1 MPCGRFPKAMARIDV
16 IGCDAG
22 APNTMAAPQR
32 QLLSCCDCLL
42 APRRMLEQLQPR
54 PKTQEMHGMDPLDAA
69 LGWLTQRHQ
78 QGKHCVVLTSGD
90 PLWFGLGRVLLQ
102 RFSPEDL
109 TFYPA
114 ATSMQQLFARLKRP
128 WQDATWV
135 SLHGRDA
142 DCLVAKLRRHPSALV
157 VLTDPCQGGPADVVA
172 VLRSTQMIGC
182 YDLWLAERLGH
193 PTERLRQVQPD
204 GLPTDVDPLN
214 LMVLLHRPS
223 SRIAP
228 LPWFG
233 LEDGVWHQHGDHPG
247 LMTKREVRVLLL
259 AELDLPPSG
268 VMWDLGAGVGS
279 VGLEAMRLRPRLE
292 LHAVERR
299 VGAVPLIRR
308 NALMAECDLQR
319 LHLHGSSALAVL
331 HRLPDPDRVLIGGG
345 GDRQSVLEQ
354 AAARLKPGGRIVLP
368 LATLEAFAAVQ
379 QQLGE
384 AGLEVH
390 SLQAQISRG
399 CPVGGHTRLQ
409 PLNPV
414 FIVSGRSPHQ
424 TLPVH

>member
-1 MPCGRFPKAMARIDV
+1 
-16 IGCDAG
+16 
-22 APNTMAAPQR
+22 MAASQR
-32 QLLSCCDCLL
+32 QLLRRCDCLL

-54 PKTQEMHGMDPLDAA
+54 SNTQEMHSMEPLDAA
-69 LGWLTQRHQ
+69 LAWLTQRHR

-102 RFSPEDL
+102 RFPPEDL
-109 TFYPA
+109 GFYPA

-142 DCLVAKLRRHPSALV
+142 ADSLVATLRRHPSALV
-157 VLTDPCQGGPADVVA
+157 VLTDPGQGGPADVVA
-172 VLRSTQMIGC
+172 VLRSTQMLNC
-182 YDLWLAERLGH
+182 YDLWLGERLGH

-204 GLPTDVDPLN
+204 GLPMDVDPLN
-214 LMVLLHRPS
+214 LMVLLRRPTTP
-223 SRIAP
+223 RTGP
-228 LPWFG
+228 LLPWFG
-233 LEDGVWHQHGDHPG
+233 LDDGIWRQHGDHPG

-279 VGLEAMRLRPRLE
+279 VGLEAMRLRPQLE

-308 NALMAECDLQR
+308 NALMAECDMQR
-319 LHLHGSSALAVL
+319 LHVYGASALAVL
-331 HRLPDPDRVLIGGG
+331 HKLPDPDRVLVGGG
-345 GDRQSVLEQ
+345 GDRQAVLEQ

-368 LATLEAFAAVQ
+368 LATLEPFAAVQ

-399 CPVGGHTRLQ
+399 CPVGGHTRLH

-414 FIVSGRSPHQ
+414 FIVSGRSPRQ
-424 TLPVH
+424 APPAK

>member
-1 MPCGRFPKAMARIDV
+1 MARIDV

-22 APNTMAAPQR
+22 APDTMAAPQR

-42 APRRMLEQLQPR
+42 APRRVLEQLQPR
-54 PKTQEMHGMDPLDAA
+54 PDTQEVHGMTPLDAA
-69 LGWLTQRHQ
+69 LGCLSQRHR

-90 PLWFGLGRVLLQ
+90 PLWFGLGRLLLQ
-102 RFSPEDL
+102 LFPSEDL
-109 TFYPA
+109 VFHPA

-142 DCLVAKLRRHPSALV
+142 DCLVAPLRRHPSALV

-172 VLRSTQMIGC
+172 ILRSTQTINR

-193 PTERLRQVQPD
+193 STERLRQVQPD
-204 GLPTDVDPLN
+204 ALPTDVDPLS
-214 LMVLLHRPS
+214 LMVLLRRPNP
-223 SRIAP
+223 RVAP

-233 LEDGVWHQHGDHPG
+233 LEDGIWRQHEDHPG

-279 VGLEAMRLRPRLE
+279 VGLEAMRLRPQLE

-308 NALMAECDLQR
+308 NACTVGCDPQR
-319 LHLHGSSALAVL
+319 LHVHGASALAVL
-331 HRLPDPDRVLIGGG
+331 HKLPDPDRVLIGGG
-345 GDRQSVLEQ
+345 GDRRTVLEQ
-354 AAARLKPGGRIVLP
+354 TAARLKPGGRIVLP
-368 LATLEAFAAVQ
+368 LATLEAFASVQ
-379 QQLGE
+379 RQLKDG
-384 AGLEVH
+384 GLEVH
-390 SLQAQISRG
+390 SLQVQISRG

-414 FIVSGRSPHQ
+414 FIVSGRFPQ
-424 TLPVH
+424 RDPPAN

>member
-1 MPCGRFPKAMARIDV
+1 
-16 IGCDAG
+16 
-22 APNTMAAPQR
+22 MAAPQR
-32 QLLSCCDCLL
+32 QLLSACDCVL
-42 APRRMLEQLQPR
+42 APQRVLDHLKPWSDR
-54 PKTQEMHGMDPLDAA
+54 QEMHSMDPLDSA
-69 LGWLTQRHQ
+69 LAWLTHRHQ
-78 QGKHCVVLTSGD
+78 QGRHCVVLASGD
-90 PLWFGLGRVLLQ
+90 PLWFGLGRALLQ

-109 TFYPA
+109 SFHPA

-135 SLHGRDA
+135 SLHGRATDH
-142 DCLVAKLRRHPSALV
+142 LVARLRRRPSALV
-157 VLTDPCQGGPADVVA
+157 VLTDPGQGDLADVVA
-172 VLRSTQMIGC
+172 ILRSTQLISC
-182 YDLWLAERLGH
+182 YDLWVAERLGH
-193 PTERLRQVQPD
+193 PRERLRQVQPD
-204 GLPTDVDPLN
+204 ALPTDLDPLN
-214 LMVLLHRPS
+214 LVVLLHRPTP
-223 SRIAP
+223 RAAP

-233 LEDGVWHQHGDHPG
+233 LEDGIWHQHGDHPG

-308 NALMAECDLQR
+308 NALTTGCDPRQ
-319 LHLHGSSALAVL
+319 LHVHGVSALAVL
-331 HRLPDPDRVLIGGG
+331 HKLPDPDRVLIGGG
-345 GDRQSVLEQ
+345 GEREAVLEQ

-368 LATLEAFAAVQ
+368 LATLEAFASVQ
-379 QQLGE
+379 RQLND
-384 AGLEVH
+384 AGLEMH

-414 FIVSGRSPHQ
+414 LIVSGRSPHQ
-424 TLPVH
+424 APPAN

>member
-1 MPCGRFPKAMARIDV
+1 MARIDV

-22 APNTMAAPQR
+22 APNTMTAPQR
-32 QLLSCCDCLL
+32 QRLSGCDCVL
-42 APRRMLEQLQPR
+42 APRRVLEQLQPQSR
-54 PKTQEMHGMDPLDAA
+54 PQELHSMDPLDAA
-69 LGWLTQRHQ
+69 LAWLSQQHR

-102 RFSPEDL
+102 RFSPADL
-109 TFYPA
+109 AFDPA
-114 ATSMQQLFARLKRP
+114 ATSMQQVFARLKRP

-135 SLHGRDA
+135 SLHGRDTDA
-142 DCLVAKLRRHPSALV
+142 LVASLRRHPNALV

-172 VLRSTQMIGC
+172 VLRSTQMVHC

-193 PTERLRQVQPD
+193 PAERLRQVQPD
-204 GLPTDVDPLN
+204 ELPTDVDPLN
-214 LMVLLHRPS
+214 LMVLLRRTNP
-223 SRIAP
+223 RVAP

-233 LEDGVWHQHGDHPG
+233 LEDGIWHQHGDHPG

-279 VGLEAMRLRPRLE
+279 VGLEAMRLRPQLE

-299 VGAVPLIRR
+299 MGAVPLIRR
-308 NALMAECDLQR
+308 NACAVGCDPQR
-319 LHLHGSSALAVL
+319 LHVHEGSALAVL
-331 HRLPDPDRVLIGGG
+331 HELPDPDRVLIGGG
-345 GDRQSVLEQ
+345 GDRQAVLEQ
-354 AAARLKPGGRIVLP
+354 AAARLKPGGRIVIP
-368 LATLEAFAAVQ
+368 LATLEPFGAVQ
-379 QQLGE
+379 EQLRE
-384 AGLEVH
+384 AGLEVQ

-409 PLNPV
+409 HLNPV
-414 FIVSGRSPHQ
+414 LIVSGRSRQQPQ
-424 TLPVH
+424 PPPAT

>member
-1 MPCGRFPKAMARIDV
+1 MARIDV

-22 APNTMAAPQR
+22 APKTMAAPQR
-32 QLLSCCDCLL
+32 QLLSGCDCLL
-42 APRRMLEQLQPR
+42 APRRVLEQLEPR
-54 PKTQEMHGMDPLDAA
+54 SDTQEVHGMEPLDAA
-69 LGWLTQRHQ
+69 LTWLSHQHQ

-109 TFYPA
+109 FFYPA

-128 WQDATWV
+128 WQDATWA
-135 SLHGRDA
+135 SLHGRTA
-142 DCLVAKLRRHPSALV
+142 DNLTTKLRHHPSALV
-157 VLTDPCQGGPADVVA
+157 VLTDSCQGGLADVVA
-172 VLRSTQMIGC
+172 ILRSTRMISC

-193 PTERLRQVQPD
+193 PAERLRQVQPHA
-204 GLPTDVDPLN
+204 LPTDVDPLN
-214 LMVLLHRPS
+214 LVVLLRRPHP
-223 SRIAP
+223 RAAP

-233 LEDGVWHQHGDHPG
+233 LDDGTWHQHEDHPG

-259 AELDLPPSG
+259 AELNLPPSG

-308 NALMAECDLQR
+308 NAITAGCDLRQ
-319 LHLHGSSALAVL
+319 LHIHEASALDVL
-331 HRLPDPDRVLIGGG
+331 HELPDPDRVLVGGG
-345 GDRQSVLEQ
+345 GDREAVLEQ
-354 AAARLKPGGRIVLP
+354 AAARLKPGGRIVVP
-368 LATLEAFAAVQ
+368 LATLEAFVSVQ
-379 QQLGE
+379 QQLGN
-384 AGLEVH
+384 AGLEVQ
-390 SLQAQISRG
+390 SLQVQISRG

-414 FIVSGRSPHQ
+414 LIVSGCPSHPD
-424 TLPVH
+424 PPAI

>member
-42 APRRMLEQLQPR
+42 APQRMLEQLQPR

-69 LGWLTQRHQ
+69 LGWLTQQHQ

-135 SLHGRDA
+135 SLHGRDT

-233 LEDGVWHQHGDHPG
+233 LEDGVWRQHGDHPG

-308 NALMAECDLQR
+308 NALVAECDLQR
-319 LHLHGSSALAVL
+319 LHLHGASALAVL
-331 HRLPDPDRVLIGGG
+331 HKLPDPDRVLIGGG

-399 CPVGGHTRLQ
+399 CPIGGHTRLQ

-414 FIVSGRSPHQ
+414 FIVSGRSPRQ
-424 TLPVH
+424 ALPVD

>member
-1 MPCGRFPKAMARIDV
+1 MARIDV
-16 IGCDAG
+16 IGCDGG
-22 APNTMAAPQR
+22 APHTMAAPQR
-32 QLLSCCDCLL
+32 QLLDRCDCLL
-42 APRRMLEQLQPR
+42 APQRLLEQLQSRADAP
-54 PKTQEMHGMDPLDAA
+54 EIHGMDPLEAA
-69 LGWLTQRHQ
+69 LQWLTRRHQ
-78 QGKHCVVLTSGD
+78 QGRHCVVLTSGD

-102 RFSPEDL
+102 RFPPQDL
-109 TFYPA
+109 AFHPV
-114 ATSMQQLFARLKRP
+114 ATAMQQVFARLKRP

-142 DCLVAKLRRHPSALV
+142 ADTLAATLRRRPSALV

-172 VLRSTQMIGC
+172 VLRSTQLITC

-193 PTERLRQVQPD
+193 PAERLRQVQPD
-204 GLPTDVDPLN
+204 ALPTDVDPLN
-214 LMVLLHRPS
+214 LMVLLHRPG
-223 SRIAP
+223 SRVAP

-233 LEDGVWHQHGDHPG
+233 LEDGVWFQHGDHPG

-279 VGLEAMRLRPRLE
+279 VGLEAMRLRPQLE

-308 NALMAECDLQR
+308 NACTVGCDPQR
-319 LHLHGSSALAVL
+319 LHVHEASALAVL
-331 HRLPDPDRVLIGGG
+331 PRLPDPDRVLIGGG
-345 GDRQSVLEQ
+345 GDRSAVLAQ
-354 AAARLKPGGRIVLP
+354 ATARLKPGGRIVLP

-379 QQLGE
+379 HQLRE
-384 AGLEVH
+384 AGLDVH
-390 SLQAQISRG
+390 SLQVQISRG

-409 PLNPV
+409 ALNPV
-414 FIVSGRSPHQ
+414 LIVSGHSPRQ
-424 TLPVH
+424 PPPAN

>member
-1 MPCGRFPKAMARIDV
+1 MARIDV

-32 QLLSCCDCLL
+32 QLLNGCDCLL
-42 APRRMLEQLQPR
+42 APQRVLEQLEPR
-54 PKTQEMHGMDPLDAA
+54 AGTQEIHNMDPLEAA
-69 LGWLTQRHQ
+69 LAWLSQRHR

-90 PLWFGLGRVLLQ
+90 PLWFGLGRALLQ
-102 RFSPEDL
+102 RFPPEDL
-109 TFYPA
+109 VFYPA

-128 WQDATWV
+128 WQDAVWA

-142 DCLVAKLRRHPSALV
+142 DNLVARLRCHPSALV
-157 VLTDPCQGGPADVVA
+157 VLTDPGQGGLADVAA
-172 VLRSTQMIGC
+172 VLRSTQMVSC
-182 YDLWLAERLGH
+182 YDIWLAERLGH

-204 GLPTDVDPLN
+204 ALPMDVDPLN
-214 LMVLLHRPS
+214 LVVLLRRPGP
-223 SRIAP
+223 RVAP

-233 LEDGVWHQHGDHPG
+233 LDDGVWRQHEDHPG
-247 LMTKREVRVLLL
+247 LMTKREVRGLLL
-259 AELDLPPSG
+259 AELNLPPCG
-268 VMWDLGAGVGS
+268 VLWDLGAGVGS

-292 LHAVERR
+292 VHAVERR
-299 VGAVPLIRR
+299 VGAVPLIRG
-308 NALMAECDLQR
+308 NAFTVGCDPQR
-319 LHLHGSSALAVL
+319 LHVHGSSALAVL
-331 HRLPDPDRVLIGGG
+331 HKLPDPDRVLIGGG
-345 GDRQSVLEQ
+345 GDRQAMVEQ

-368 LATLEAFAAVQ
+368 LATLEAFASVQ
-379 QQLGE
+379 HQLRD

-414 FIVSGRSPHQ
+414 LIVSGRSPHHDPA
-424 TLPVH
+424 TN

>member
-1 MPCGRFPKAMARIDV
+1 MARIDV

-22 APNTMAAPQR
+22 APKTMAAPQH

-42 APRRMLEQLQPR
+42 ASRRVLERLQPWSAR
-54 PKTQEMHGMDPLDAA
+54 QEMHSMDPLDTA
-69 LGWLTQRHQ
+69 LTWLTRRYR

-102 RFSPEDL
+102 RFPPEDL
-109 TFYPA
+109 SFHPA

-128 WQDATWV
+128 WQDVTWA
-135 SLHGRDA
+135 SLHGRTTDN
-142 DCLVAKLRRHPSALV
+142 LVAKLRHHPSALV
-157 VLTDPCQGGPADVVA
+157 VLTDPCQGGLADVA
-172 VLRSTQMIGC
+172 ATLRSTQMISC

-204 GLPTDVDPLN
+204 ALPADVDPLN
-214 LMVLLHRPS
+214 LVVLLRRPNP
-223 SRIAP
+223 RLAP

-233 LEDGVWHQHGDHPG
+233 LDDGIWHQHEDHPG

-259 AELDLPPSG
+259 AELNLPRCG

-279 VGLEAMRLRPRLE
+279 VGLEAMRLRPHLE

-308 NALMAECDLQR
+308 NAFTAGCDPRQ
-319 LHLHGSSALAVL
+319 LHIHGASALTVL
-331 HRLPDPDRVLIGGG
+331 HKLPDPDRVLIGGG
-345 GDRQSVLEQ
+345 GDRRTVLEQ

-368 LATLEAFAAVQ
+368 LATLEAFASVQ
-379 QQLGE
+379 QQLGD
-384 AGLEVH
+384 AGLEIH
-390 SLQAQISRG
+390 SLQVQISRG

-414 FIVSGRSPHQ
+414 LIVSGRSPHRN
-424 TLPVH
+424 PPAI

>member
-1 MPCGRFPKAMARIDV
+1 MARIDV

-32 QLLSCCDCLL
+32 QLLNGCDCLL
-42 APRRMLEQLQPR
+42 APQRVLEQLEPR
-54 PKTQEMHGMDPLDAA
+54 AGTQEIHNMDPLEAA
-69 LGWLTQRHQ
+69 LAWLSQRHR

-90 PLWFGLGRVLLQ
+90 PLWFGLGRALLQ
-102 RFSPEDL
+102 RFPPEDL
-109 TFYPA
+109 VFYPA

-128 WQDATWV
+128 WQDAVWA

-142 DCLVAKLRRHPSALV
+142 DNLVARLRCHPSALV
-157 VLTDPCQGGPADVVA
+157 VLTDPGQGGLADVAA
-172 VLRSTQMIGC
+172 VLRSTQMVSC
-182 YDLWLAERLGH
+182 YDIWLAERLGH

-204 GLPTDVDPLN
+204 ALPMDVDPLN
-214 LMVLLHRPS
+214 LVVLLRRPC
-223 SRIAP
+223 RRVAP
-228 LPWFG
+228 LRWFG
-233 LEDGVWHQHGDHPG
+233 LYDGVWRQHEDHPG

-259 AELDLPPSG
+259 AELNLPPCG
-268 VMWDLGAGVGS
+268 VLWDLGAGVGS

-292 LHAVERR
+292 VHAVERR
-299 VGAVPLIRR
+299 VGAVPLIRG
-308 NALMAECDLQR
+308 NAFTVGCDPQR
-319 LHLHGSSALAVL
+319 LHVHGSSALAVL
-331 HRLPDPDRVLIGGG
+331 HKLPDPDRVLIGGG
-345 GDRQSVLEQ
+345 GDRQAMVEQ

-368 LATLEAFAAVQ
+368 LATLEAFASVQ
-379 QQLGE
+379 HQLRD

-414 FIVSGRSPHQ
+414 LIVSGRSPHQ
-424 TLPVH
+424 DPATN

>member
-1 MPCGRFPKAMARIDV
+1 MARIDV

-32 QLLSCCDCLL
+32 QLLNGCDCLL
-42 APRRMLEQLQPR
+42 APQRVLEQLEPR
-54 PKTQEMHGMDPLDAA
+54 AGTQEIHNMDPLEAA
-69 LGWLTQRHQ
+69 LAWLSQRHR

-90 PLWFGLGRVLLQ
+90 PLWFGLGRALLQ
-102 RFSPEDL
+102 RFPPEDL
-109 TFYPA
+109 VFYPA

-128 WQDATWV
+128 WQDAVWA

-142 DCLVAKLRRHPSALV
+142 DNLVARLRCHPSALV
-157 VLTDPCQGGPADVVA
+157 VLTDPGQGGLADVAA
-172 VLRSTQMIGC
+172 VLRSTQMVSC
-182 YDLWLAERLGH
+182 YDIWLAERLGH

-204 GLPTDVDPLN
+204 ALPMDVDPLN
-214 LMVLLHRPS
+214 LVVLLRRPGP
-223 SRIAP
+223 RVAP

-233 LEDGVWHQHGDHPG
+233 LDDGVWRQHEDHPG

-259 AELDLPPSG
+259 AELNLPPCG
-268 VMWDLGAGVGS
+268 VLWDLGAGVGS

-292 LHAVERR
+292 VHAVERR
-299 VGAVPLIRR
+299 VGAVPLIRG
-308 NALMAECDLQR
+308 NAFTVGCDPQR
-319 LHLHGSSALAVL
+319 LHVHGSSALAVL
-331 HRLPDPDRVLIGGG
+331 HKLPDPDRVLIGGG
-345 GDRQSVLEQ
+345 GDRQAMVEQ

-368 LATLEAFAAVQ
+368 LATLEAFASVQ
-379 QQLGE
+379 RQLRD

-414 FIVSGRSPHQ
+414 LIVSGRSPHQ
-424 TLPVH
+424 DPATN

>member
-1 MPCGRFPKAMARIDV
+1 MPCGRFPKAMTRIDV

-42 APRRMLEQLQPR
+42 APQRMLEQLQPR

-69 LGWLTQRHQ
+69 LGWLNQRHQ

-135 SLHGRDA
+135 SLHGRDT

-157 VLTDPCQGGPADVVA
+157 VLTDPCQGGPADVLA

-214 LMVLLHRPS
+214 LMVLLRRPS

-233 LEDGVWHQHGDHPG
+233 LEDGVWRQHGDHPG

-319 LHLHGSSALAVL
+319 IHLHGASALAVL
-331 HRLPDPDRVLIGGG
+331 HKLPDPDRVLIGGG

-384 AGLEVH
+384 AGLEVY

-424 TLPVH
+424 ALPVD

>member
-1 MPCGRFPKAMARIDV
+1 MPCGRFPKVMARIDV

-42 APRRMLEQLQPR
+42 APQRMLEQLQPR

-69 LGWLTQRHQ
+69 LEWLTQRHQ

-102 RFSPEDL
+102 RFSADDL

-157 VLTDPCQGGPADVVA
+157 VLTDPCQGGPADVAA

-214 LMVLLHRPS
+214 LMVLLRRPS

-233 LEDGVWHQHGDHPG
+233 LEDGVWRQHGDRPG

-308 NALMAECDLQR
+308 NALTAECDLQR
-319 LHLHGSSALAVL
+319 LHLHGASALAVL
-331 HRLPDPDRVLIGGG
+331 HKLPDPDRVLIGGG
-345 GDRQSVLEQ
+345 GDRRSVLEQ

-424 TLPVH
+424 ALPVD

>member
-1 MPCGRFPKAMARIDV
+1 MSGNKAMARIDV

-32 QLLSCCDCLL
+32 QLLNGCDCLL
-42 APRRMLEQLQPR
+42 APQRVLEQLEPR
-54 PKTQEMHGMDPLDAA
+54 AGTQEIHNMDPLEAA
-69 LGWLTQRHQ
+69 LAWLSQRHR

-90 PLWFGLGRVLLQ
+90 PLWFGLGRALLQ
-102 RFSPEDL
+102 RFPPEDL
-109 TFYPA
+109 VFYPA

-128 WQDATWV
+128 WQDAVWA

-142 DCLVAKLRRHPSALV
+142 DNLVARLRCHPSALV
-157 VLTDPCQGGPADVVA
+157 VLTDPGQGGLADVAA
-172 VLRSTQMIGC
+172 VLRSTQMVSC
-182 YDLWLAERLGH
+182 YDIWLAERLGH

-204 GLPTDVDPLN
+204 ALPMDVDPLN
-214 LMVLLHRPS
+214 LVVLLRRPGP
-223 SRIAP
+223 RVAP

-233 LEDGVWHQHGDHPG
+233 LDDGVWRQHEDHPG

-259 AELDLPPSG
+259 AELNLPPCG
-268 VMWDLGAGVGS
+268 VLWDLGAGVGS

-292 LHAVERR
+292 VHAVERR
-299 VGAVPLIRR
+299 VGAVPLIRG
-308 NALMAECDLQR
+308 NAFTVGCDPQR
-319 LHLHGSSALAVL
+319 LHVHGSSALAVL
-331 HRLPDPDRVLIGGG
+331 HKLPDPDRVLIGGG
-345 GDRQSVLEQ
+345 GDRQAMVEQ

-368 LATLEAFAAVQ
+368 LATLEAFASVQ
-379 QQLGE
+379 HQLRD

-414 FIVSGRSPHQ
+414 LIVSGRSPHQ
-424 TLPVH
+424 DPATN

>member
-1 MPCGRFPKAMARIDV
+1 MARIDV

-22 APNTMAAPQR
+22 APDTMAAPQR
-32 QLLSCCDCLL
+32 QLVSCCDCLL
-42 APRRMLEQLQPR
+42 APRRVLEQLQSQPN
-54 PKTQEMHGMDPLDAA
+54 TQEVHGMDPLETA
-69 LGWLTQRHQ
+69 LAWLTQRHQ

-90 PLWFGLGRVLLQ
+90 PLWFGLGRALLQ

-109 TFYPA
+109 AFYPA

-128 WQDATWV
+128 WQDATWA

-142 DCLVAKLRRHPSALV
+142 DNLVATLRRHPRALV
-157 VLTDPCQGGPADVVA
+157 VLTDPCRGGPADVVA
-172 VLRSTQMIGC
+172 ILRSTRMTGC

-204 GLPTDVDPLN
+204 ALPTDVDPLN
-214 LMVLLHRPS
+214 LMVLLRRPKP
-223 SRIAP
+223 RVAP

-233 LEDGVWHQHGDHPG
+233 LDDGIWHQHEDHPG

-259 AELDLPPSG
+259 AELNLPRSG

-279 VGLEAMRLRPRLE
+279 VGLEAMRLRPQLE

-308 NALMAECDLQR
+308 NACTVGCDLQR
-319 LHLHGSSALAVL
+319 LHLHGSSALDVL
-331 HRLPDPDRVLIGGG
+331 HKLPDPDRVLIGGG
-345 GDRQSVLEQ
+345 GDRQTVLEQ
-354 AAARLKPGGRIVLP
+354 ATARLKPGGHIVLP
-368 LATLEAFAAVQ
+368 LATLESFAAVQ
-379 QQLGE
+379 QQLRD

-399 CPVGGHTRLQ
+399 CPVGAHTRLQ
-409 PLNPV
+409 SLNPV
-414 FIVSGRSPHQ
+414 LIVSGRSPHQ
-424 TLPVH
+424 ALPAN

>member
-1 MPCGRFPKAMARIDV
+1 MARIDV

-32 QLLSCCDCLL
+32 QLLNGCDCLL
-42 APRRMLEQLQPR
+42 APQRVLEQLEPR
-54 PKTQEMHGMDPLDAA
+54 AGTQEIHNMDPLEAA
-69 LGWLTQRHQ
+69 LAWLSQRHR

-90 PLWFGLGRVLLQ
+90 PLWFGLGRALLQ
-102 RFSPEDL
+102 RFPPEDL
-109 TFYPA
+109 VFYPA

-128 WQDATWV
+128 WQDAVWA

-142 DCLVAKLRRHPSALV
+142 DNLVARLRCHPSALV
-157 VLTDPCQGGPADVVA
+157 VLTDPGQGGLADVAA
-172 VLRSTQMIGC
+172 VLRSTQMVSC
-182 YDLWLAERLGH
+182 YDIWLAERLGH

-204 GLPTDVDPLN
+204 ALPMDVDPLN
-214 LMVLLHRPS
+214 LVVLLRRPGP
-223 SRIAP
+223 RVAP

-233 LEDGVWHQHGDHPG
+233 LDDGVWRQHEDHPG

-259 AELDLPPSG
+259 AELNLPPCG
-268 VMWDLGAGVGS
+268 VLWDLGAGVGS

-292 LHAVERR
+292 VHAVERR
-299 VGAVPLIRR
+299 VGAVPLIRG
-308 NALMAECDLQR
+308 NAFTVGCDPQR
-319 LHLHGSSALAVL
+319 LHVHGSSALAVL
-331 HRLPDPDRVLIGGG
+331 HKLPDPDRVLIGGG
-345 GDRQSVLEQ
+345 GDRQALVEQ

-368 LATLEAFAAVQ
+368 LATLEAFASVQ
-379 QQLGE
+379 RQLRD

-414 FIVSGRSPHQ
+414 LIVSGRSPHQ
-424 TLPVH
+424 DPATN

>member
-1 MPCGRFPKAMARIDV
+1 MARIDV

-22 APNTMAAPQR
+22 APDTMAAPQR
-32 QLLSCCDCLL
+32 RLLSCCDCLL
-42 APRRMLEQLQPR
+42 APRRVLERLQPR
-54 PKTQEMHGMDPLDAA
+54 SKTQEVHSMDPLEAA
-69 LGWLTQRHQ
+69 LAWLTQRHR

-90 PLWFGLGRVLLQ
+90 PLWFGLGRALLQ
-102 RFSPEDL
+102 RFSQKDL
-109 TFYPA
+109 VFYPA

-142 DCLVAKLRRHPSALV
+142 DSLAATLRRHPSALV
-157 VLTDPCQGGPADVVA
+157 VLTDPCQGGPEDVAA
-172 VLRSTQMIGC
+172 VLRSTQMTSC

-193 PTERLRQVQPD
+193 PTECLRQVQSD
-204 GLPTDVDPLN
+204 EMPTDVDPLN
-214 LMVLLHRPS
+214 LMVLLRRP
-223 SRIAP
+223 RPRVEP

-233 LEDGVWHQHGDHPG
+233 LDDGVWHQHEDHPG

-259 AELDLPPSG
+259 AELNLPRSG

-279 VGLEAMRLRPRLE
+279 VGLEAMRLRPQLE

-299 VGAVPLIRR
+299 VGAVPLIQR
-308 NALMAECDLQR
+308 NACAVGCDLQR
-319 LHLHGSSALAVL
+319 LHLHGASALAVL
-331 HRLPDPDRVLIGGG
+331 HKLPDPDRVLIGGG
-345 GDRQSVLEQ
+345 GDRRAMLKQ

-368 LATLEAFAAVQ
+368 LATLEAFAAVRH
-379 QQLGE
+379 QLRD

-414 FIVSGRSPHQ
+414 LIVSGRSPHQ
-424 TLPVH
+424 DPPAN

>member
-1 MPCGRFPKAMARIDV
+1 MARIDV

-32 QLLSCCDCLL
+32 QLLNRCDCLL
-42 APRRMLEQLQPR
+42 APRRLLEQHKPWAN
-54 PKTQEMHGMDPLDAA
+54 TQETHSMEPLDTA
-69 LGWLTQRHQ
+69 LAWLTQRHQ

-90 PLWFGLGRVLLQ
+90 PLWFGLGRALLQ
-102 RFSPEDL
+102 WFSPEDL
-109 TFYPA
+109 VFYPA

-128 WQDATWV
+128 WQDAVWT

-142 DCLVAKLRRHPSALV
+142 DNLVVQLRRYPSALV
-157 VLTDPCQGGPADVVA
+157 VLTDPGQGGLADVVA
-172 VLRSTQMIGC
+172 ILRSTQMVSC
-182 YDLWLAERLGH
+182 YDLWLGERLGH

-214 LMVLLHRPS
+214 LVVLLRRPNPHDG
-223 SRIAP
+223 P

-233 LEDGVWHQHGDHPG
+233 LDDGVWRQHADHPG

-259 AELDLPPSG
+259 AELNLPRCG

-279 VGLEAMRLRPRLE
+279 VGLEAMRLRPQLE
-292 LHAVERR
+292 VHAVERR
-299 VGAVPLIRR
+299 VGAIPLIRA
-308 NALMAECDLQR
+308 NASTVGCDPQR
-319 LHLHGSSALAVL
+319 LHVHGASALAVL
-331 HRLPDPDRVLIGGG
+331 HKLPDPDRVLIGGG
-345 GDRQSVLEQ
+345 GDRQAVLEQ
-354 AAARLKPGGRIVLP
+354 ATARLKPGGRIVLP
-368 LATLEAFAAVQ
+368 LATLEAFASVQ
-379 QQLGE
+379 GQLRD

-390 SLQAQISRG
+390 SLQVQISRG

-414 FIVSGRSPHQ
+414 FIVSGRSPHSD
-424 TLPVH
+424 LAAN

>member
-42 APRRMLEQLQPR
+42 ASQRMLEQLQPR
-54 PKTQEMHGMDPLDAA
+54 PKTQEMHGMDPVDAA
-69 LGWLTQRHQ
+69 LEWLTQRHQ

-109 TFYPA
+109 AFYPA

-135 SLHGRDA
+135 SLHGRDI

-233 LEDGVWHQHGDHPG
+233 LEDGAWRQHGDHPG

-319 LHLHGSSALAVL
+319 LHLHGASALAVL
-331 HRLPDPDRVLIGGG
+331 HKLPDPDRVLIGGG

-384 AGLEVH
+384 AGLEVY

-424 TLPVH
+424 ALPVD

>member
-1 MPCGRFPKAMARIDV
+1 MARIDV

-22 APNTMAAPQR
+22 APTTMAAPQR
-32 QLLSCCDCLL
+32 QLLNGCDCLL
-42 APRRMLEQLQPR
+42 ASARVLEQLDPWAG
-54 PKTQEMHGMDPLDAA
+54 TWEMHSMEPLDTGLA
-69 LGWLTQRHQ
+69 WLSQQHR

-90 PLWFGLGRVLLQ
+90 PLWFGLGRALLQ
-102 RFSPEDL
+102 RFPPQDL
-109 TFYPA
+109 VFHPA

-128 WQDATWV
+128 WQDATWA
-135 SLHGRDA
+135 SLHGRAA
-142 DCLVAKLRRHPSALV
+142 DNLVARLRRYPSALV
-157 VLTDPCQGGPADVVA
+157 VLTDPGPGGLADVVA
-172 VLRSTQMIGC
+172 VLRSVQMIGC

-204 GLPTDVDPLN
+204 ALPTDVDPLH
-214 LMVLLHRPS
+214 LVVLLRRASP
-223 SRIAP
+223 RVAP

-233 LEDGVWHQHGDHPG
+233 LDDGIWRQHGDHPG

-259 AELDLPPSG
+259 AELNLPPCG

-292 LHAVERR
+292 VHAVERR
-299 VGAVPLIRR
+299 VGAVPLIRG
-308 NALMAECDLQR
+308 NAVTVGCDLCR
-319 LHLHGSSALAVL
+319 LHVYGSSALAVL
-331 HRLPDPDRVLIGGG
+331 HKLPDPDRVLIGGG
-345 GDRQSVLEQ
+345 GARQAMVEQ

-368 LATLEAFAAVQ
+368 LATLEAFASVQ
-379 QQLGE
+379 HRLRD

-409 PLNPV
+409 SLNPV
-414 FIVSGRSPHQ
+414 LIVSGRSPHRHPA
-424 TLPVH
+424 TT